1 MFDPETWCAVG
12 GYCTGSQSGSRA
24 GSQTSPRQAPPPPCF
39 TEPAEPSRLT
49 DRGPAGRS
57 ACNAMPR
64 YSSPCCAY
72 SHHVDRGGI
81 QSKHIK
87 LRQDLLFF
95 SLPDRSAKVSPL
107 VFGFSRAS
115 VLQSRFFF
123 PWLAPKSEAK
133 FAPSR
138 RMRHASRLWMSK
150 LHDEAGDGCKHC
162 KLISE

>member
-1 MFDPETWCAVG
+1 VCSGRVLYWQPERLEDGKPNKIKQTPPPLASRSQ
-12 GYCTGSQSGSRA
+12 GSQS
-24 GSQTSPRQAPPPPCF
+24 P
-39 TEPAEPSRLT
+39 RLT
-49 DRGPAGRS
+49 GLVPAARS
-57 ACNAMPR
+57 TCNAMPR

-95 SLPDRSAKVSPL
+95 SLPDRSVKVPPL
-107 VFGFSRAS
+107 VFGSPRAS